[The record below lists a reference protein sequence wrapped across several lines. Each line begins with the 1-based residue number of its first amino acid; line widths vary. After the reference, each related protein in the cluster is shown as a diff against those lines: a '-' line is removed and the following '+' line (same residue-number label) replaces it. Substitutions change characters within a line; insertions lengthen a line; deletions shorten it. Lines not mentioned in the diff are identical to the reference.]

1 MVGSGWQCFFSGWQW
16 LIFLILLISWYLD
29 FLISR
34 FSWFVD
40 FLISCMRSA
49 WTVRCPSVRPS
60 VQSINNR
67 DRRAGGLLLSAGADS
82 YRRRGPRA
90 ALCCGLRE
98 EGRADG
104 HCWLQV
110 GRGPRCW
117 WWITS
122 RGSATAAHS
131 VCDTVWLLL
140 ASSSWWAVHSLSILS
155 TSIPSG
161 SHLAVG
167 IEASM
172 APSSIVGH

>member
-1 MVGSGWQCFFSGWQW
+1 VFFQW
-16 LIFLILLISWYLD
+16 LAVVDFLDFLILLISWYLD

-60 VQSINNR
+60 VCPVDQQQRSTCR
-67 DRRAGGLLLSAGADS
+67 WFAAERGADS

-122 RGSATAAHS
+122 RGSATAAHC

-140 ASSSWWAVHSLSILS
+140 ASSSWWACILS
-155 TSIPSG
+155 QSYRLRFLQGRI
-161 SHLAVG
+161 
-167 IEASM
+167 
-172 APSSIVGH
+172 